1 MITVMLE
8 IVNELHTH
16 TQRSSINIKKEKIGG
31 NSAFKIYK
39 D

>member
-8 IVNELHTH
+8 IVNELH